1 MTVTGILASEH
12 RVTEQVLR
20 ALEEMNKRFLQG
32 HRFDSDDA
40 YAFIDFFSSF
50 TDFYHRQKEERF
62 LFPAAQ
68 SCGIPTDSGL
78 IAGLVRDHR
87 YGRALFKDM
96 ESVIES
102 AAALAEPGASVFS
115 ATASAYV
122 SLLRAHVNREESE
135 LFPMLERML
144 TEEMKGSIIT
154 GFEQL
159 DIRDWSG
166 KSHDHY
172 LDVAD
177 ALAQRFHVAP
187 VDLSAPATDFE

>member
-1 MTVTGILASEH
+1 MNVTDILAGEH

-20 ALEEMNKRFLQG
+20 ALEEMNNRLLQG
-32 HRFDSDDA
+32 HAFDSDDA

-78 IAGLVRDHR
+78 IGGLIRDHK
-87 YGRALFKDM
+87 YGRALFEDM
-96 ESVIES
+96 DSVIES
-102 AAALAEPGASVFS
+102 AAAQDEPGASVFS

-122 SLLRAHVNREESE
+122 SLLRAHVNLEEAE
-135 LFPMLERML
+135 LFPLLERIL
-144 TEEMKGSIIT
+144 TEEMKGSILA

-159 DIRDWSG
+159 DIREWSG
-166 KSHDHY
+166 QSHDHY
-172 LDVAD
+172 IDLAD

-187 VDLSAPATDFE
+187 VDLSASASDFK